1 MEWSDVASKIR
12 LQSRVQLLPQELIG
26 FMFLFPGGTKLATKG
41 ASRFV
46 GVCGAVLIFAVS
58 ANAQVDSSARVASDL
73 AFMPDIN
80 AARANPSSTYAVQ
93 MKRDNAAP
101 LIYFLDKA
109 PNDIRASTL
118 PAAGKDVLLARVR
131 LLGVPAYR
139 GGRGPRGGRSQD
151 PLPKELLSAS
161 LKILEVL
168 SGNASVGSVFDV
180 TFGQVDQTHSLI
192 PVPRTQSELE
202 GEYFVVL
209 YSGDG
214 DQWHLAGFPISEEQY
229 QKWQEKFW
237 ADERERMGIA
247 PKR

>member
-1 MEWSDVASKIR
+1 MAWSDVESKIKLR
-12 LQSRVQLLPQELIG
+12 HVQLLPREMIG
-26 FMFLFPGGTKLATKG
+26 FVFLLPKRTMVAAKRIPLLMGICGT
-41 ASRFV
+41 
-46 GVCGAVLIFAVS
+46 VLIFAAS
-58 ANAQVDSSARVASDL
+58 ANAQVNNSTRL

-80 AARANPSSTYAVQ
+80 AIRVDPPSTYGVQ
-93 MKRDNAAP
+93 MKSDSAAP

-109 PNDIRASTL
+109 PSDIRAST

-131 LLGVPAYR
+131 LLGVPAFR